1 MALMRGIG
9 GSRHPGANARWL
21 RAKQAYSRGA
31 PMNDI
36 SVKVDQGVA
45 LISLNRPETR
55 NAIDVAMIRG
65 LQSALDTLEKAESG
79 ARALVLT
86 GGLNGFCSGMNLHSI
101 DLKTKKA
108 RQRPHFV
115 MRSFM
120 DPLILRLG
128 TFRMPII
135 AAVHGAAVGAGLSL
149 ALACDIIIAAD
160 DAYFYP
166 SFSRLGMVP
175 DAGITFHLARRIGGG
190 RALSS
195 LLLAEPINAKTA
207 LLWGLVYET
216 LPKSQVLAR
225 SSELALRLAKGPLT
239 VLAQIRTLQ
248 ASAFNHSLEQQLRN
262 ERFAQQSMADMTD
275 CFEGVSAFFEKRE
288 PHFPV

>member
-1 MALMRGIG
+1 
-9 GSRHPGANARWL
+9 
-21 RAKQAYSRGA
+21 
-31 PMNDI
+31 MNDI

-45 LISLNRPETR
+45 LISLNRPESR
-55 NAIDVAMIRG
+55 NAINVAMIRAF
-65 LQSALDTLEKAESG
+65 QSVLDTIERSQSG

-86 GGLNGFCSGMNLHSI
+86 GGLDAFCSGMDLHSI
-101 DLKTKKA
+101 DLNAKGA
-108 RQRPHFV
+108 RQRGHFA

-120 DPLILRLG
+120 DPLILRLSAY
-128 TFRMPII
+128 RMPII

-160 DAYFYP
+160 DASFHP
-166 SFSRLGMVP
+166 SFCRLGMVP

-195 LLLAEPINAKTA
+195 LLLAEPIDAKTA
-207 LLWGLVYET
+207 LLWGLAYET

-225 SSELALRLAKGPLT
+225 STEIALRLAKGPLT
-239 VLAQIRTLQ
+239 VLAQIRSLQ
-248 ASAFNHSLEQQLRN
+248 TSAFNHSLEQQLRN

-288 PHFPV
+288 PHFTM